1 MPLVVPGVNSKDTSA
16 LDANIANPV
25 IPSEETIKTGV
36 FDTEKKDKDKEGD
49 KPEAEHFQSMPGP
62 VIPQDASVLG
72 EKASREELHAR
83 SQELNK

>member
-16 LDANIANPV
+16 LDANTVNPV

-36 FDTEKKDKDKEGD
+36 FDKEKKDKEGD

-62 VIPQDASVLG
+62 VIPQDTSVLG
-72 EKASREELHAR
+72 EKANREELHAR
-83 SQELNK
+83 AQELNK